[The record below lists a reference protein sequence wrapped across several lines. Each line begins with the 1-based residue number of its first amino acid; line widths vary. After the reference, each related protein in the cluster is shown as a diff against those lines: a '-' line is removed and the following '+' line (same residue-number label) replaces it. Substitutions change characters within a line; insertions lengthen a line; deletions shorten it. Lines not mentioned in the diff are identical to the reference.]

1 MNSPVADAILTTAA
15 EHRAA
20 GLSLTEQRRAMV
32 RLYGD
37 VTATLQEQI
46 ARIEDLIQGERLAE
60 VDAHRAAREIV
71 ADERRIRRSA

>member
-1 MNSPVADAILTTAA
+1 MSNPVADAILITAA

-37 VTATLQEQI
+37 VTATLQGEI
-46 ARIEDLIQGERLAE
+46 VRIEDLIESERLAE
-60 VDAHRAAREIV
+60 ADAHRAAREVI
-71 ADERRIRRSA
+71 ADERRMRRSA